1 VFNTKLIIFIVNTKI
16 NKKTKK
22 MKKIFF
28 SLTFMLA
35 SIFGYSQTCPT
46 PTTSGVF
53 ITLDSSYLAG
63 TVVQGYTDVG
73 LCFYN
78 NTSTDITAFQFRV
91 YYDNAAFSEVD
102 TITSLNTSFAQNL
115 KYVDN
120 PAGGY
125 ATITMTYTGSLS
137 TFEIPN
143 GAIVKLK
150 LTHVTG
156 FASLTSIDDMSFST
170 VTYPA
175 IAAKQDGTDNAL
187 TLQSFGGVIEP
198 QTMSYHGTF
207 TNVTGSGAKNL
218 TVALEKKLK
227 PSGSWVQVTT
237 DVTDN
242 SGDFV
247 FNDIPIDTT
256 GYFVRLNIQGDTM
269 SVGNVISAADAQKV
283 QDYVLG
289 TQTPTG
295 FDYYH
300 ADVNG
305 DNNLTISD
313 VWGVFGRISGRFTQW
328 PNSVK
333 DVKFFSVAQYNT
345 INNSS
350 TNYTST
356 IAGSTNFTY
365 DIVAGQPDSV
375 TFYVLVPGD
384 ANGTGYNMARVTPI
398 EVLVLPQPGVEHQ
411 IYNVIDTRVEY
422 DFPTK
427 SIEVNVPRLSVQEGN
442 LVNIPVKV
450 LTNGVELGSLQF
462 GLKYDNN
469 LLEFKGVETK
479 SATSSWVSYLN
490 TNDNQIDWGGF
501 DVNNHSKPLRD
512 GDEVVT
518 LQFIAKQPQTTW
530 ETSPLWTTN
539 KFAGNNQCK
548 DMEITPANGI
558 VQVYKMKMGG
568 KLFGDDEMTISPNPT
583 DDVTTIT
590 FKINE
595 YGPVKLTIKDMLG
608 KEYNVVV
615 DGSIPEG
622 KYTYLVDLGYLS
634 PGVYVAHLVNTN
646 SSIFQ
651 KVVIK

>member
-1 VFNTKLIIFIVNTKI
+1 
-16 NKKTKK
+16 
-22 MKKIFF
+22 MKKILL
-28 SLTFMLA
+28 SLTLSLLTLVGFA
-35 SIFGYSQTCPT
+35 QTCPT

-53 ITLDSSYLAG
+53 ITLDTTYLAG
-63 TVVQGYTDVG
+63 TVAQGHTNVG

-78 NTSTDITAFQFRV
+78 NTTTDITAFQFRV
-91 YYDNAAFSEVD
+91 FYDNTAFSEVD

-143 GAIVKLK
+143 GPIVQLK
-150 LTHVTG
+150 LTHVAG
-156 FASLTSIDDMSFST
+156 FASLTSIADMSFGT

-175 IAAKQDGTDNAL
+175 IAAKQDGTDNTL
-187 TLQSFGGVIEP
+187 TLQNFGGEIVP

-207 TNVTGSGAKNL
+207 TNVTGTGAKNL

-237 DVTDN
+237 DVTDL
-242 SGDFV
+242 SGDFA

-256 GYFVRLNIQGDTM
+256 GYFVRLKIQGDTM
-269 SVGNVISAADAQKV
+269 GVGNVISTADAQKV

-295 FDYYH
+295 FDFYH

-313 VWGVFGRISGRFTQW
+313 AWGVFGRISGRFTQW

-333 DVKFFSVAQYNT
+333 DVKFFTVAQYNT

-356 IAGSTNFTY
+356 IAGNTNFTF
-365 DIVAGQPDSV
+365 DIIAGQPDSV

-384 ANGTGYNMARVTPI
+384 ANGTGYNMARMTPI
-398 EVLVLPQPGVEHQ
+398 EVLIAPQAGIEHQ

-422 DFPTK
+422 DFPTS
-427 SIEVNVPRLSVQEGN
+427 SIEVNVPRISVQEGN
-442 LVNIPVKV
+442 LVNVPVKV
-450 LTNGVELGSLQF
+450 LTNGTELGSLQF
-462 GLKYDNN
+462 GLKYNDT

-501 DVNNHSKPLRD
+501 DVNNHAKPLRN

-518 LQFIAKQPQTTW
+518 LQFTAKQPQSTW

-548 DMEITPANGI
+548 DLEITPTNGI
-558 VQVYKMKMGG
+558 VQVYKMTMGG
-568 KLFGDDEMTISPNPT
+568 NLIGEDEMTVSPNPT
-583 DDVTTIT
+583 DDLTTIT
-590 FKINE
+590 FKVKE
-595 YGPVKLTIKDMLG
+595 YGPVKLVIKDLLG
-608 KEYNVVV
+608 REYEVVL
-615 DGSIPEG
+615 DGSVPKG
-622 KYTYLVDLGYLS
+622 KYSYMVDLGHLS
-634 PGVYVAHLVNTN
+634 PGVYVAHLRNTN
-646 SSIFQ
+646 SSIYQ
-651 KVVIK
+651 KVVVE

>member
-1 VFNTKLIIFIVNTKI
+1 
-16 NKKTKK
+16 
-22 MKKIFF
+22 MKKILLFLTF
-28 SLTFMLA
+28 SLLT
-35 SIFGYSQTCPT
+35 IFGYSQTCPT
-46 PTTSGVF
+46 PTNSGVY
-53 ITLDSSYLAG
+53 ITLDTSYPAG
-63 TVVQGYTDVG
+63 TVVQGYTNVG

-91 YYDNAAFSEVD
+91 FYDNAAFSEVD

-143 GAIVKLK
+143 GPIVQLK
-150 LTHVTG
+150 LTHVSG
-156 FASLTSIDDMSFST
+156 FASLTSIADMSFGT

-175 IAAKQDGTDNAL
+175 IAAKQDGTDNTL
-187 TLQSFGGVIEP
+187 TLQNFGGEIAP

-207 TNVTGSGAKNL
+207 TNVTGTGAKNL

-237 DVTDN
+237 DLTDL
-242 SGDFV
+242 SGDFS
-247 FNDIPIDTT
+247 FDDIPIDTT
-256 GYFVRLNIQGDTM
+256 GYYVRLKIQGDTM
-269 SVGNVISAADAQKV
+269 GVGNVISTADAQKV

-295 FDYYH
+295 FDFYT

-313 VWGVFGRISGRFTQW
+313 AWGTFGRISGRFSVW
-328 PNSVK
+328 PNNVK
-333 DVKFFSVAQYNT
+333 DVKFFTVAQYNT

-350 TNYTST
+350 TNYTSS
-356 IAGSTNFTY
+356 IAGTTNFTF

-384 ANGTGYNMARVTPI
+384 ANGTGYNMARMTPI
-398 EVLVLPQPGVEHQ
+398 EVLITPQPGVEHQ
-411 IYNVIDTRVEY
+411 IYNVIDSRVEY
-422 DFPTK
+422 DFPTTT
-427 SIEVNVPRLSVQEGN
+427 IEVNVPRLSVQEGN
-442 LVNIPVKV
+442 LVNVPVKV
-450 LTNGVELGSLQF
+450 LTNGTELGSLQF
-462 GLKYDNN
+462 GLKYNDT

-501 DVNNHSKPLRD
+501 DVNNHTKPLVD
-512 GDEVVT
+512 GAEVVT
-518 LQFIAKQPQTTW
+518 LQFVAKKPQAEWTV
-530 ETSPLWTTN
+530 SPLWTTN

-548 DMEITPANGI
+548 DLEITPTNGI
-558 VQVYKMKMGG
+558 VQVYKMAFGG
-568 KLFGDDEMTISPNPT
+568 DLTGNDEITVSPNPT
-583 DDVTTIT
+583 DDFTTIT
-590 FKINE
+590 FKVKE
-595 YGPVKLTIKDMLG
+595 YGPVKLSVKDLMG
-608 KEYNVVV
+608 REYEVVL
-615 DGSIPEG
+615 DGSVPKGE
-622 KYTYLVDLGYLS
+622 YSYMVDLGNLS
-634 PGVYVAHLVNTN
+634 PGVYVAMLRRVDTN
-646 SSIFQ
+646 IAT
-651 KVVIK
+651 KIVVQ